1 MPRLLIATGLL
12 LMAVGFGTAGWKY
25 VRHPS
30 PRAVA
35 ELPPPP
41 PGMPRQGWL
50 ISPSGG
56 LVPQDE
62 ALAYLRQDRFM
73 PARTVTILRDARLAE
88 LLVQGEKLPDAPY
101 LQVLADIRA
110 PMLAGMLCKEMTTTL
125 AADCAVNRARVEA
138 GSVDPLQGTARFRIE
153 LVFRLKPEAEEL
165 PDLGTHVLTG
175 ARQTLD
181 LDAGAEGT
189 ESPEAALAAAL
200 AQAQAACPEDAL
212 FCRIQRL
219 AVDWS
224 EEAPVSLTAEVAWLA
239 PLPKGVIALPPLEVA
254 PGG

>member
-1 MPRLLIATGLL
+1 MPRLLIASGLL
-12 LMAVGFGTAGWKY
+12 LMAVGFGTAGWK
-25 VRHPS
+25 HF
-30 PRAVA
+30 RAPPTRAEA
-35 ELPPPP
+35 ELPP

-62 ALAYLRQDRFM
+62 ALAFLRQDRFM
-73 PARTVTILRDARLAE
+73 PARTVTILRDAHLAD

-125 AADCAVNRARVEA
+125 AADCAVNRAQVEA
-138 GSVDPLQGTARFRIE
+138 GSVDPLEGTARFRIE
-153 LVFRLKPEAEEL
+153 LVFRLKPEADEL

-175 ARQTLD
+175 ARRTLD
-181 LDAGAEGT
+181 LDPGAEGT

-200 AQAQAACPEDAL
+200 AEAQAACPEDAL

-219 AVDWS
+219 LVDWS
-224 EEAPVSLTAEVAWLA
+224 EDAPVRLAADVAWLS
-239 PLPKGVIALPPLEVA
+239 PLPKGVIALPPLEAA

>member
-12 LMAVGFGTAGWKY
+12 LMAVGFGTAGWKHL
-25 VRHPS
+25 RS
-30 PRAVA
+30 PAPRDVA

-41 PGMPRQGWL
+41 PGTPRQGWL

-62 ALAYLRQDRFM
+62 ALAFLRQDRFM
-73 PARTVTILRDARLAE
+73 PARTVTILRDARLAD
-88 LLVQGEKLPDAPY
+88 LLVRGEKLPDAPY

-110 PMLAGMLCKEMTTTL
+110 PMLTEMLCKELTTTL
-125 AADCAVNRARVEA
+125 AADCAVNRARVEP

-153 LVFRLKPEAEEL
+153 LVFRLEPEAEEL

-175 ARQTLD
+175 TRQTLE
-181 LDAGAEGT
+181 LDSGTEGT
-189 ESPEAALAAAL
+189 ESPEAALAVAL
-200 AQAQAACPEDAL
+200 AEAQAACPEEGL
-212 FCRIQRL
+212 FCRVQRL
-219 AVDWS
+219 VVDWS
-224 EEAPVSLTAEVAWLA
+224 EDAPVRLTAEVAWLA
-239 PLPKGVIALPPLEVA
+239 PLPKGVITLPPLEAA